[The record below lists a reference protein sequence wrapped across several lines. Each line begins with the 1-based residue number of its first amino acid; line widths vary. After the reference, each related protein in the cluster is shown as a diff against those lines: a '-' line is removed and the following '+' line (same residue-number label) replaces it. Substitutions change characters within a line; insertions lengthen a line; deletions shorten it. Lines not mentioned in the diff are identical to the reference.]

1 MVNAKTRIIKEL
13 LNHMLN
19 EPKYGDI
26 AICKRGYIGL
36 VLETDEDICY
46 GINLSRIKLGSKW
59 QSESPE
65 IIGNI
70 YEYIQS
76 CAAKAGQI

>member
-1 MVNAKTRIIKEL
+1 
-13 LNHMLN
+13 MLTN

-46 GINLSRIKLGSKW
+46 GLHLSRAKLGNKW
-59 QSESPE
+59 QSESPD

-70 YEYIQS
+70 YEYINS
-76 CAAKAGQI
+76 CKTKATAV